1 MSNYIEEML
10 CLLEESKQQH
20 SSVPIEVLQELE
32 KYATGAQTSS
42 RRMRHLLDAVT
53 NYLEIGGE
61 FGEKR
66 GSDGEESVINV
77 DELLTIAME
86 DARKRETKNRQLAG
100 DNTMDQV
107 ELMIEIVPRETGTW
121 LLTRD
126 VYPLQR
132 YGIIRRCLSKRA

>member
-1 MSNYIEEML
+1 MPCKLISFVVEMSNYIEEML
-10 CLLEESKQQH
+10 CLLEESKEQH
-20 SSVPIEVLQELE
+20 SSVPTEVLQELE

-66 GSDGEESVINV
+66 GSDGDESVMNV

-100 DNTMDQV
+100 DNTMDQI

-126 VYPLQR
+126 VNPLQR
-132 YGIIRRCLSKRA
+132 